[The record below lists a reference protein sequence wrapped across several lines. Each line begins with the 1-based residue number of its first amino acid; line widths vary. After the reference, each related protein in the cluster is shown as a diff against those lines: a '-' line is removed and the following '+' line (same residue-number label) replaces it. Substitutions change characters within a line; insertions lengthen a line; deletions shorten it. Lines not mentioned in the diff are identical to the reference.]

1 MRLHVVD
8 GTYELFRA
16 HFSKRPD
23 HLDPQGRDRK
33 ATVGVAASMLS
44 LLRDPA
50 ERATHLAIA
59 FDRPIRSFRNDL
71 FAGYKTDEGM
81 APELLDQFGPVED
94 AMRAIGVVVWSMDA
108 WEADDALAT
117 AAARYGSEVEQVRI
131 MTPDKDLGQCLRG
144 ERVVQVDRMRNRII
158 DEGALLAT
166 VGIAPTSV
174 PDFLALVGDTADGI
188 PGLPGFGK
196 KTAATLLHAYGHL
209 EKIPERASDWG
220 PKVRGA
226 DVLAATLLEH
236 REEALLYRHLATLV
250 ETVPLRESLDDL
262 RWRGVAAD
270 SFEAWCKE
278 TGAPDGVRELAART
292 MPLGEGS

>member
-8 GTYELFRA
+8 GTFELFRA

-23 HLDPQGRDRK
+23 HVDPAGRDRK

-44 LLRDPA
+44 LLRDPV
-50 ERATHLAIA
+50 ERATHLAVA

-81 APELLDQFGPVED
+81 PPELLDQFGPVED
-94 AMRAIGVVVWSMDA
+94 AMRAIGVVVWSMDE

-117 AAARYGSEVEQVRI
+117 AAVRYGSDVEQVRI

-144 ERVVQVDRMRNRII
+144 EHVVQVDRMRSRVI
-158 DEGALLAT
+158 DEAALLES
-166 VGIAPTSV
+166 VGIAPASV

-196 KTAATLLHAYGHL
+196 KTAATLLRAYGHL
-209 EKIPERASDWG
+209 EKIPAKASEWG

-226 DVLAATLLEH
+226 DGLAATLLEH
-236 REEALLYRHLATLV
+236 RDEALLYRRLATLI

-262 RWRGVAAD
+262 RWKGVPAAP
-270 SFEAWCKE
+270 FEAWCAE
-278 TGAPDGVRELAART
+278 TGATDGVRELAART
-292 MPLGEGS
+292 TPPVEGS

>member
-23 HLDPQGRDRK
+23 HVDAAGRDRK

-44 LLRDPA
+44 LLRDPM
-50 ERATHLAIA
+50 ERATHVAVA

-71 FAGYKTDEGM
+71 FDGYKTDEGM
-81 APELLDQFGPVED
+81 PPELLDQFVPVED
-94 AMRAIGVVVWSMDA
+94 AMRAIGVVVWSMDE

-144 ERVVQVDRMRNRII
+144 GHVVQVDRMRSRVI
-158 DEGALLAT
+158 DEAALLAS
-166 VGIAPTSV
+166 VGIAPASV

-196 KTAATLLHAYGHL
+196 KTAAALLLAYRHL
-209 EKIPERASDWG
+209 EDIPAKGSAWG

-226 DVLAATLLEH
+226 DVLATTLVEH
-236 REEALLYRHLATLV
+236 REQALLYRRLATLV
-250 ETVPLRESLDDL
+250 ETVPLGESLDDL
-262 RWRGVAAD
+262 RWKGVPEGAFA
-270 SFEAWCKE
+270 AWCAE
-278 TGAPDGVRELAART
+278 MSAPDGLRELAART
-292 MPLGEGS
+292 TPAVEGS